1 MYTLEIFSIIITYFI
16 TLLAWTV
23 NFTLVRDHVVRNNNN
38 NNKTLYY
45 YLQNIFMADIKERQ

>member
-38 NNKTLYY
+38 KTLYY
-45 YLQNIFMADIKERQ
+45 YLQNIFMADITERQ